1 MTRMVELSDYCR
13 DLLTA
18 LAAESV
24 DVLQLHPE
32 YAAGQFEL
40 SAAPLEPVAAADQ
53 VLLVRETVRAVSR
66 RHGMDASFAPAV
78 VAGLVGNGQHL
89 HLSLRHG
96 GVNLLDGGYGRYGMT
111 GEGESFLAGVLEA
124 MPALT
129 AILAPSVASH
139 VRLVPS
145 RWAGAYQCW
154 GRENREAALR
164 LVTGSTGETDVA
176 SNAEVKC
183 LDASANPYLVV
194 GAVLTVGVAALD
206 KGLTLPEEVSG
217 DPATM
222 APVDLERSA
231 WSGCRRPPRRPSIS
245 STKSDLLKKAMGEY
259 LYDAFTAVRRAEVAL
274 FADATP
280 DAGRRGD
287 PLALLGRRRMGIADE
302 LADLPLVDQHCH
314 PVVLDPLNRA
324 GFELLLTEAHERGPE
339 GTSEFDSQVGLAVR
353 RWCAPVLGLE
363 RARGAGRLPGPAHR
377 ARAAGGRA
385 AAAGGL
391 RHQRPARRHR
401 PAAPR
406 PLRPGRAG
414 RASGARVH
422 EVTRVESVVEEV
434 AASGV
439 EAAGL
444 GGAVVE
450 ALAERAG
457 GSVGFKT
464 VAAYRVGLEL
474 PADPPTDTDVR
485 RAADRWLAEC
495 ERTGRCRLDDADA
508 GRARRP
514 RLPAAGPAVAGAHR
528 LRRPRPHPA
537 PRGPVAA
544 DAVPPRAAA
553 WRWAGRAAALLPLPP
568 AGRLPGQ
575 RVPAGHGRRQ
585 PRGQPRRPARSR
597 RARRDTRA
605 RAVRFAALRL
615 RRVRPAPSCT
625 TSARCCSA
633 GRSGAC
639 STTGWPTTR

>member
-129 AILAPSVASH
+129 AILAPSVASY

-222 APVDLERSA
+222 APVDLQRLGVERLPETA
-231 WSGCRRPPRRPSIS
+231 EAALDLLDGN
-245 STKSDLLKKAMGEY
+245 DLLKKAMGEY

-280 DAGRRGD
+280 A
-287 PLALLGRRRMGIADE
+287 
-302 LADLPLVDQHCH
+302 
-314 PVVLDPLNRA
+314 
-324 GFELLLTEAHERGPE
+324 
-339 GTSEFDSQVGLAVR
+339 QV
-353 RWCAPVLGLE
+353 
-363 RARGAGRLPGPAHR
+363 
-377 ARAAGGRA
+377 
-385 AAAGGL
+385 
-391 RHQRPARRHR
+391 
-401 PAAPR
+401 
-406 PLRPGRAG
+406 
-414 RASGARVH
+414 
-422 EVTRVESVVEEV
+422 V
-434 AASGV
+434 AA
-439 EAAGL
+439 
-444 GGAVVE
+444 
-450 ALAERAG
+450 
-457 GSVGFKT
+457 T
-464 VAAYRVGLEL
+464 
-474 PADPPTDTDVR
+474 
-485 RAADRWLAEC
+485 RW
-495 ERTGRCRLDDADA
+495 RY
-508 GRARRP
+508 
-514 RLPAAGPAVAGAHR
+514 
-528 LRRPRPHPA
+528 
-537 PRGPVAA
+537 
-544 DAVPPRAAA
+544 
-553 WRWAGRAAALLPLPP
+553 
-568 AGRLPGQ
+568 
-575 RVPAGHGRRQ
+575 
-585 PRGQPRRPARSR
+585 
-597 RARRDTRA
+597 
-605 RAVRFAALRL
+605 
-615 RRVRPAPSCT
+615 
-625 TSARCCSA
+625 
-633 GRSGAC
+633 
-639 STTGWPTTR
+639 

>member
-1 MTRMVELSDYCR
+1 MDTRWREEQERKARTLTFGLIEDGIEGVALSYVDNAGITRVKSVPVEKLPHAAAWGVGMSPVFDVFCVDDSITSGRIAGGPGGDLRLYPDLDRLTRLAAQPGWAWAPVDRYTQEGEEHPGCQRSFARRAAAEAVDDGLDVRMGFEVEWVVGTDEEGEFRPACRGPAYGMTRMVELSDYCR

-32 YAAGQFEL
+32 YAPGQFEL

-111 GEGESFLAGVLEA
+111 GEGESFLAGVLAA

-206 KGLTLPEEVSG
+206 QGLTLPEEVSG

-222 APVDLERSA
+222 APVDLQRSGVERLPESA
-231 WSGCRRPPRRPSIS
+231 EAALDLLDDN
-245 STKSDLLKKAMGEY
+245 DLLKKAMGEY

-280 DAGRRGD
+280 A
-287 PLALLGRRRMGIADE
+287 
-302 LADLPLVDQHCH
+302 
-314 PVVLDPLNRA
+314 
-324 GFELLLTEAHERGPE
+324 
-339 GTSEFDSQVGLAVR
+339 QV
-353 RWCAPVLGLE
+353 
-363 RARGAGRLPGPAHR
+363 
-377 ARAAGGRA
+377 
-385 AAAGGL
+385 
-391 RHQRPARRHR
+391 
-401 PAAPR
+401 
-406 PLRPGRAG
+406 
-414 RASGARVH
+414 
-422 EVTRVESVVEEV
+422 V
-434 AASGV
+434 AA
-439 EAAGL
+439 
-444 GGAVVE
+444 
-450 ALAERAG
+450 
-457 GSVGFKT
+457 T
-464 VAAYRVGLEL
+464 
-474 PADPPTDTDVR
+474 
-485 RAADRWLAEC
+485 RW
-495 ERTGRCRLDDADA
+495 RY
-508 GRARRP
+508 
-514 RLPAAGPAVAGAHR
+514 
-528 LRRPRPHPA
+528 
-537 PRGPVAA
+537 
-544 DAVPPRAAA
+544 
-553 WRWAGRAAALLPLPP
+553 
-568 AGRLPGQ
+568 
-575 RVPAGHGRRQ
+575 
-585 PRGQPRRPARSR
+585 
-597 RARRDTRA
+597 
-605 RAVRFAALRL
+605 
-615 RRVRPAPSCT
+615 
-625 TSARCCSA
+625 
-633 GRSGAC
+633 
-639 STTGWPTTR
+639 

>member
-1 MTRMVELSDYCR
+1 MDTRWREEQERKARTLTFGLSEDGVEGVALSYVDNAGITRVKSVPVEKLPHAASWGVGMSPVFDVFCVDDSITSGRIAGGPGGDLRLHPDLDRLTRLAAQPGWAWAPVDRYTQEGEEHPGCQRSFARRAAAEAVDDGLDVRMGFEVEWVVGTDEEGEFHPACRGPAYGMTRMVELSDYCR

-111 GEGESFLAGVLEA
+111 GEGESFLAGVLET

-206 KGLTLPEEVSG
+206 QGLTLPEEVSG

-222 APVDLERSA
+222 APVDLQRLGVERLPETA
-231 WSGCRRPPRRPSIS
+231 EAALDLLDGN
-245 STKSDLLKKAMGEY
+245 DLLKKAMGEY

-280 DAGRRGD
+280 A
-287 PLALLGRRRMGIADE
+287 
-302 LADLPLVDQHCH
+302 
-314 PVVLDPLNRA
+314 
-324 GFELLLTEAHERGPE
+324 
-339 GTSEFDSQVGLAVR
+339 QV
-353 RWCAPVLGLE
+353 
-363 RARGAGRLPGPAHR
+363 
-377 ARAAGGRA
+377 
-385 AAAGGL
+385 
-391 RHQRPARRHR
+391 
-401 PAAPR
+401 
-406 PLRPGRAG
+406 
-414 RASGARVH
+414 
-422 EVTRVESVVEEV
+422 V
-434 AASGV
+434 AA
-439 EAAGL
+439 
-444 GGAVVE
+444 
-450 ALAERAG
+450 
-457 GSVGFKT
+457 T
-464 VAAYRVGLEL
+464 
-474 PADPPTDTDVR
+474 
-485 RAADRWLAEC
+485 RW
-495 ERTGRCRLDDADA
+495 RY
-508 GRARRP
+508 
-514 RLPAAGPAVAGAHR
+514 
-528 LRRPRPHPA
+528 
-537 PRGPVAA
+537 
-544 DAVPPRAAA
+544 
-553 WRWAGRAAALLPLPP
+553 
-568 AGRLPGQ
+568 
-575 RVPAGHGRRQ
+575 
-585 PRGQPRRPARSR
+585 
-597 RARRDTRA
+597 
-605 RAVRFAALRL
+605 
-615 RRVRPAPSCT
+615 
-625 TSARCCSA
+625 
-633 GRSGAC
+633 
-639 STTGWPTTR
+639 

>member
-1 MTRMVELSDYCR
+1 VDTRWREEQERKARTLTFGLIEDGVEGVALSYVDNAGITRVKSVPVEKLPHAASWGVGMSPVFDVFCVDDSITSGRIAGGPGGDLRLYPDLDRLTRLAAQPGWAWAPVDRYTQEGEEHPGCQRSFARRAAAEAADDGLDVRMGFEVEWVVGTDEEGEFHPACRGPAYGMTRMVELSDYCR

-111 GEGESFLAGVLEA
+111 GEGESFLAGVLAA

-164 LVTGSTGETDVA
+164 LVTGSTGETDVV

-206 KGLTLPEEVSG
+206 QGLTLPEEVSG

-222 APVDLERSA
+222 APVDLQRSGVQRLPETA
-231 WSGCRRPPRRPSIS
+231 EEALDLLDDD
-245 STKSDLLKKAMGEY
+245 DLLKKAMGEY

-280 DAGRRGD
+280 A
-287 PLALLGRRRMGIADE
+287 
-302 LADLPLVDQHCH
+302 
-314 PVVLDPLNRA
+314 
-324 GFELLLTEAHERGPE
+324 
-339 GTSEFDSQVGLAVR
+339 QV
-353 RWCAPVLGLE
+353 
-363 RARGAGRLPGPAHR
+363 
-377 ARAAGGRA
+377 
-385 AAAGGL
+385 
-391 RHQRPARRHR
+391 
-401 PAAPR
+401 
-406 PLRPGRAG
+406 
-414 RASGARVH
+414 
-422 EVTRVESVVEEV
+422 V
-434 AASGV
+434 AA
-439 EAAGL
+439 
-444 GGAVVE
+444 
-450 ALAERAG
+450 
-457 GSVGFKT
+457 T
-464 VAAYRVGLEL
+464 
-474 PADPPTDTDVR
+474 
-485 RAADRWLAEC
+485 RW
-495 ERTGRCRLDDADA
+495 RY
-508 GRARRP
+508 
-514 RLPAAGPAVAGAHR
+514 
-528 LRRPRPHPA
+528 
-537 PRGPVAA
+537 
-544 DAVPPRAAA
+544 
-553 WRWAGRAAALLPLPP
+553 
-568 AGRLPGQ
+568 
-575 RVPAGHGRRQ
+575 
-585 PRGQPRRPARSR
+585 
-597 RARRDTRA
+597 
-605 RAVRFAALRL
+605 
-615 RRVRPAPSCT
+615 
-625 TSARCCSA
+625 
-633 GRSGAC
+633 
-639 STTGWPTTR
+639 